1 MAVNAEWSAMKHT
14 YTNNK
19 MKSAGCSDIL
29 VHICICMCAYMCM
42 YYACNINNIRKRG
55 YQLKSRVWTL
65 DREYLREIRGREV
78 GGNVILLQLKPF

>member
-1 MAVNAEWSAMKHT
+1 
-14 YTNNK
+14 
-19 MKSAGCSDIL
+19 
-29 VHICICMCAYMCM
+29 M